1 LKGAGFRGCG
11 VPRPQNGAGAGADPG
26 YFRRIFQ
33 EGTAAMT
40 AMTAMTATTA
50 TTTMVPCFARPSPAA
65 ALALLIAALP
75 ASAFA
80 AQPTVDY
87 ALGLAPFQ
95 KNIDVDYDRVSPE
108 QAKAC
113 TIKMEKEGGLNAWV
127 VRGPRGEVLRSF
139 ADTNGDRVVDR
150 WSYYRDGAEVY
161 RDIDSNHNTKADQ
174 ARWLGAGG
182 SRWGVDEDENGLV
195 DAWKAISAEEATAEI
210 VEALKS
216 RESSMFT
223 RLLPSNADLQA
234 AGFEEPLLS
243 DLSARVTA
251 AAKGFARLAAA
262 SQNTLGPRTTWTNML
277 ASRPGSLPAG
287 TVGVG
292 RDVMAYDNVV
302 ALVEGGE
309 GKSGGTG
316 QVFVGS
322 LVRIGDA
329 WRPVDLPQLPGMQAE
344 IADAGGFFGPRVGDR
359 ASGADGGQESEKLK
373 PLLAKLREVETKL
386 SSADPAGRKAL
397 AGEQVVLLEKV
408 VAAAEPA
415 EKPFWFKQLAE
426 TIAAGVQDGSL
437 PEGIQGLERLAA
449 TVAADDG
456 LAAFVRFR
464 LASARYA
471 AGMQQPNA
479 DIAKVQAAWLDDL
492 KQFVEQYP
500 QAPDAAEAM
509 LQMGISDEFLGDE
522 KKALERYDAIVKGFP
537 ESPSARKARG
547 AARRLESVGKPL
559 ALSGV
564 GSDGRPV
571 SLESLRGR
579 PVLVHYWA
587 TWCEPCKVDIAQIR
601 ELHAKYGPR
610 EFAVVGIALDTD
622 KNALAKFLAAKPIP
636 WAQLHESGGLD
647 GPLAEELGVLT
658 LPTMFLL
665 DAKGNVVDRNLVISD
680 LEKKLEGLIGAK

>member
-1 LKGAGFRGCG
+1 
-11 VPRPQNGAGAGADPG
+11 
-26 YFRRIFQ
+26 
-33 EGTAAMT
+33 M
-40 AMTAMTATTA
+40 
-50 TTTMVPCFARPSPAA
+50 TTMVPRSARHCATA
-65 ALALLIAALP
+65 TLALLIAAVP
-75 ASAFA
+75 AAASA

-87 ALGLAPFQ
+87 ALGLSPFQ
-95 KNIDVDYDRVSPE
+95 KNVDYDRVPAD
-108 QAKAC
+108 QVKAC

-139 ADTNGDRVVDR
+139 SDTNGDRVVDR

-161 RDIDSNHNTKADQ
+161 RDIDSNHNAKADQ

-182 SRWGVDEDENGLV
+182 SRWGVDEDENGTI

-210 VEALKS
+210 VDALKL
-216 RESSMFT
+216 REASVFT
-223 RLLPSNADLQA
+223 RLLPTNADLQA

-243 DLSARVTA
+243 DLTARVTA
-251 AAKGFARLAAA
+251 AAKGFAKLAAA
-262 SQNTLGPRTTWTNML
+262 PQNTLGPQAKWNNML
-277 ASRPGSLPAG
+277 ASQPGSLPAG
-287 TVGVG
+287 TAGVG
-292 RDVMAYDNVV
+292 KDVMAYDNVV
-302 ALVEGGE
+302 ALFEGGD
-309 GKSGGTG
+309 GKSSGTG

-329 WRPVDLPQLPGMQAE
+329 WRPVDLPQLPGMQGE
-344 IADAGGFFGPRVGDR
+344 LADAGGFFAPRVGDR
-359 ASGADGGQESEKLK
+359 ATGAGGGQESERLK

-397 AGEQVVLLEKV
+397 AGEQVGLLEQV

-415 EKPFWFKQLAE
+415 EKPFWVRQLAE
-426 TIAAGVQDGSL
+426 TIAAGVQEGSL

-449 TVAADDG
+449 AVAADEG
-456 LAAFVRFR
+456 LVAFVRFR

-492 KQFVEQYP
+492 KQFVEQHP

-509 LQMGISDEFLGDE
+509 LQMGISDEFSGNE
-522 KKALERYDAIVKGFP
+522 KEALERYAAIVKDFA

-559 ALSGV
+559 ALAGSGI
-564 GSDGRPV
+564 DGRAV
-571 SLESLRGR
+571 TLQSLRGK

-601 ELHAKYGPR
+601 ELYAKYGPKK
-610 EFAVVGIALDTD
+610 FAVVGISLDTD

-636 WAQLHESGGLD
+636 WPQLHESGGLD

-658 LPTMFLL
+658 LPTMLLL
-665 DAKGNVVDRNLVISD
+665 DAQGNVVDRNLVISD
-680 LEKKLEGLIGAK
+680 LEKKLEGLVGAN

>member
-1 LKGAGFRGCG
+1 
-11 VPRPQNGAGAGADPG
+11 
-26 YFRRIFQ
+26 
-33 EGTAAMT
+33 M
-40 AMTAMTATTA
+40 
-50 TTTMVPCFARPSPAA
+50 TTMVPRSASYRHATALSFI
-65 ALALLIAALP
+65 ALALALATLSAT
-75 ASAFA
+75 ASA

-95 KNIDVDYDRVSPE
+95 KNVDFDRVAPD
-108 QAKAC
+108 QVKAC

-150 WSYYRDGAEVY
+150 WSYYKDGAEVY
-161 RDIDSNHNTKADQ
+161 RDVDSNHNAKADQ

-182 SRWGVDEDENGLV
+182 SRWGVDEDENGSI
-195 DAWKAISAEEATAEI
+195 DSWKAISAEEATAEI
-210 VEALKS
+210 VESLKS
-216 RESSMFT
+216 REASVFT
-223 RLLPSNADLQA
+223 RLLPTNADLQA

-243 DLSARVTA
+243 DLTARVTA
-251 AAKGFARLAAA
+251 AAKGFAKLAAA
-262 SQNTLGPRTTWTNML
+262 PQNTLGPQTTWNNML
-277 ASRPGSLPAG
+277 ASQPGALPAG
-287 TVGVG
+287 TTGVSK
-292 RDVMAYDNVV
+292 DVMAYDNVV
-302 ALVEGGE
+302 ALVEGGD
-309 GKSGGTG
+309 GKSSGTG

-329 WRPVDLPQLPGMQAE
+329 WRPVDLPQLPGMQGE

-359 ASGADGGQESEKLK
+359 AAGAGGGQESEKLK

-386 SSADPAGRKAL
+386 SAADPAGRKAL
-397 AGEQVVLLEKV
+397 AGEQVGLLEQV

-415 EKPFWFKQLAE
+415 EKPFWVKQLAE
-426 TIAAGVQDGSL
+426 TIAAAVQEGAL
-437 PEGIQGLERLAA
+437 PEGIAGLERLATA
-449 TVAADDG
+449 VAADDG
-456 LAAFVRFR
+456 LVAFVRFR

-479 DIAKVQAAWLDDL
+479 DISKVQAAWLDDL
-492 KQFVEQYP
+492 KQFVEQHP

-509 LQMGISDEFLGDE
+509 LQMGISDEFSGNE
-522 KKALERYDAIVKGFP
+522 KEALVRYAAIVKDFP

-559 ALSGV
+559 ALAGT
-564 GSDGRPV
+564 GIDGRPV
-571 SLESLRGR
+571 ALQSLRGK

-601 ELHAKYGPR
+601 ELYAKYGPKK
-610 EFAVVGIALDTD
+610 FAVVGIALDTD
-622 KNALAKFLAAKPIP
+622 KTALAKFLAAKPIP
-636 WAQLHESGGLD
+636 WPQLHESGGLD

-665 DAKGNVVDRNLVISD
+665 DAQGNVVDRNLVISD
-680 LEKKLEGLIGAK
+680 LEKKLEGLVGAN